1 MPHFSSIKNVY
12 NVNCDLD
19 MGIKRYSYNFN
30 IKSNILSSSYVTHM
44 TNTSMYKA
52 KLHTLFRLK
61 IINKMLLF
69 MNKVIR
75 YIIRRTY
82 KNINMAR
89 NIVTDK
95 FISEYKRKI
104 KKNVE

>member
-1 MPHFSSIKNVY
+1 
-12 NVNCDLD
+12 
-19 MGIKRYSYNFN
+19 
-30 IKSNILSSSYVTHM
+30 M